1 MQRIKTFKTLTRAV
15 SAASFLTVQAVIC
28 IGTVYWAVAATL
40 RMEGTAAMVLG
51 VIFAVPSAYFLMV
64 VCRMAYEAET
74 DPANQ

>member
-1 MQRIKTFKTLTRAV
+1 MQRIKTFKTVTRVVA
-15 SAASFLTVQAVIC
+15 AASFLVVQAIIC